1 MASAWPGACWLGKA
15 TAAACR
21 EFEVCFRSPRDLYS
35 SESLWAR
42 RKLTTPGDTAS
53 VELWAVGVDEVHHT
67 LSRFSPHAPPPID
80 FHAVLGVN
88 LAAAP
93 LLTGA
98 ASSSQA
104 RYLSKHLSGGG
115 RRNQCGHKPNS
126 RRYRLGDPC
135 PPQRNH
141 RQKPLECPPAR
152 VAASALRGFVPAH
165 PAMTDPKMGAPCP
178 WTDNKDRL
186 PKFLIFHPVNDAS

>member
-104 RYLSKHLSGGG
+104 RYLSKHLSGGEG
-115 RRNQCGHKPNS
+115 ETNAVTNQIAVDIVWVILVLRKGTIGKNLSNAHLPELP
-126 RRYRLGDPC
+126 RQHFEVLYQLI
-135 PPQRNH
+135 PP
-141 RQKPLECPPAR
+141 
-152 VAASALRGFVPAH
+152 
-165 PAMTDPKMGAPCP
+165 
-178 WTDNKDRL
+178 
-186 PKFLIFHPVNDAS
+186 